1 MKNEK
6 IFILCRKEHKN
17 YKRQVKARTFEKD
30 GIKFAIVG
38 NSFEGFNLTICEN
51 GMSIFYSPKMKNLLN
66 NLDEVI
72 FKIKNSNQV
81 FLENAKKLFDEAEI
95 EGDED
100 H

>member
-6 IFILCRKEHKN
+6 IFILCRKDHKN

-30 GIKFAIVG
+30 GIKFAILG

-51 GMSIFYSPKMKNLLN
+51 GMSIFYSSTMKNLLN
-66 NLDEVI
+66 NLDDVI

-95 EGDED
+95 EGDENE
-100 H
+100 

>member
-1 MKNEK
+1 MKKEN
-6 IFILCRKEHKN
+6 IFILCRKDHKN

-51 GMSIFYSPKMKNLLN
+51 GMSIIYSSTMKDLLN
-66 NLDEVI
+66 NLDDIV

-81 FLENAKKLFDEAEI
+81 FLESAKKLFEEAKI
-95 EGDED
+95 EGDENE
-100 H
+100 